1 MPSKL
6 RRHNTIEDEHWPVK
20 KCAERSLFLWQ
31 CFFKKLFWNILS
43 QAAFEELRAWM
54 IKFSE
59 FVEIGEAEQYDRRG
73 DKPWAWL
80 TFSAP
85 LNMKCSLL
93 SYPFIGISL
102 ILVVG
107 VASSIGAPGA
117 ASGRKIKPPIMERG
131 AVNKGTKP
139 TEMGKEEAEQWK
151 KEREEVK
158 KLLAEHNEKVQ
169 KKLLKQAKALEKDEK
184 YQQRMKE
191 QKAARARL
199 PKEKRVPTM
208 DIPEI
213 NEHSPEAAYLY
224 QGDIQLS
231 LEEAKILFAR
241 DDDVEV
247 EEGRP
252 STRTPNASSDAV
264 DSSGRRRRGAPMHA
278 GTFPDSKWPNLQY
291 PFSFDDSISDQ
302 LKGHIKKALKLWY
315 NNTCLNLYEDPKA
328 SPRVHFTS
336 HAGKGC
342 SSAVGRQKSQT
353 YQEVSLAPGCDR
365 LGIIAHEIGHSLGF
379 FHEQSRYDR
388 DAFVEV
394 NTDNIEPEM
403 LYNFDKQSNLDNNNY
418 YVGYDLGSVMHYS
431 SKGFS
436 INDEPTLVPKAGP
449 MYLHTIGQRYGPS
462 HSDYKMMNEHYCGL
476 SFNSANSN
484 SSRNKV
490 TCEMETTCFNGG
502 FQNPNKCSACICP
515 PGYWGE
521 KCENT
526 LGSHSPIGVPKC
538 TPYTVVTTHTH
549 WTEMSEQTGATT
561 LDENADFAYCVW
573 VIKSQKTIYIEVLE
587 VGDVCSD
594 GCKLGNTEIRTSA
607 NRGDTG
613 VRLCCQDD
621 LGGPNKTLSITASN
635 GYAMITLYAYKGI
648 QRFRLRWR
656 HD

>member
-1 MPSKL
+1 
-6 RRHNTIEDEHWPVK
+6 
-20 KCAERSLFLWQ
+20 
-31 CFFKKLFWNILS
+31 
-43 QAAFEELRAWM
+43 
-54 IKFSE
+54 
-59 FVEIGEAEQYDRRG
+59 
-73 DKPWAWL
+73 
-80 TFSAP
+80 
-85 LNMKCSLL
+85 MKCSLL

-107 VASSIGAPGA
+107 VASSIGAPAA

-169 KKLLKQAKALEKDEK
+169 KLLKQAKALEKDEK

-231 LEEAKILFAR
+231 LEDAKILFAR
-241 DDDVEV
+241 DDDVE
-247 EEGRP
+247 EGRP
-252 STRTPNASSDAV
+252 LTRTPNASSDAV
-264 DSSGRRRRGAPMHA
+264 ASSGRRRRGAPMHA

-302 LKGHIKKALKLWY
+302 LKGHINKALKL
-315 NNTCLNLYEDPKA
+315 C
-328 SPRVHFTS
+328 
-336 HAGKGC
+336 HAGSGC

-388 DAFVEV
+388 DAFVE
-394 NTDNIEPEM
+394 
-403 LYNFDKQSNLDNNNY
+403 QSNIDNNNY

-431 SKGFS
+431 SKDFS

-490 TCEMETTCFNGG
+490 TCKMETTCFNGG

-521 KCENT
+521 KCT
-526 LGSHSPIGVPKC
+526 SH
-538 TPYTVVTTHTH
+538 TD
-549 WTEMSEQTGATT
+549 WTEMSEQIGATT

-573 VIKSQKTIYIEVLE
+573 EIKSRKTIYIEVLE

>member
-1 MPSKL
+1 MTVPDNSPSSTVSRRSILKRGSSTDEVEQTVKTMASEGKHL
-6 RRHNTIEDEHWPVK
+6 RRRLLIKKPQLTLITTEH
-20 KCAERSLFLWQ
+20 
-31 CFFKKLFWNILS
+31 
-43 QAAFEELRAWM
+43 
-54 IKFSE
+54 
-59 FVEIGEAEQYDRRG
+59 
-73 DKPWAWL
+73 
-80 TFSAP
+80 
-85 LNMKCSLL
+85 KCSLL

-107 VASSIGAPGA
+107 VASSIGAPAA

-199 PKEKRVPTM
+199 PKEKRVPAM

-213 NEHSPEAAYLY
+213 NENSPEAAYLY

-241 DDDVEV
+241 DDDA

-252 STRTPNASSDAV
+252 STRTSNASSDAV
-264 DSSGRRRRGAPMHA
+264 ASSGRRRRGAPMHA

-302 LKGHIKKALKLWY
+302 LKGHIYKALKLWY
-315 NNTCLNLYEDPKA
+315 NNTCLHLYEDPKA

-342 SSAVGRQKSQT
+342 SSAVGRQKSKT
-353 YQEVSLAPGCDR
+353 YQEVSLAPGCDLSILVETTKNYKPVDTR
-365 LGIIAHEIGHSLGF
+365 GAIDTWLGIIAHEIGHSLGF

-388 DAFVEV
+388 DDFV
-394 NTDNIEPEM
+394 
-403 LYNFDKQSNLDNNNY
+403 KQSWIYNNNY

-502 FQNPNKCSACICP
+502 FQNPNNCSACICP

-521 KCENT
+521 KCT
-526 LGSHSPIGVPKC
+526 SH
-538 TPYTVVTTHTH
+538 TD
-549 WTEMSEQTGATT
+549 WTEISEQIGATT

-594 GCKLGNTEIRTSA
+594 GCRLGNTEIRTSA

-613 VRLCCQDD
+613 VRPSDRWSFTTRSLCCQDD

-635 GYAMITLYAYKGI
+635 GYARISLYAYKGI